1 MGVGVCGVGVLSGD
15 GGWRSR
21 WEPDDNDLKGLGEE
35 VMLSPVGAGRKIFKT
50 GQ

>member
-1 MGVGVCGVGVLSGD
+1 MGCGCVWGGVLSGD

-21 WEPDDNDLKGLGEE
+21 WEPDDNVLKGLGEE